1 MTQPTAVVET
11 REHGNH
17 IIVSVT
23 GELDV
28 FNAAATTSAIESAI
42 PTEAH
47 GAVVDLTAVGFLDST
62 AIRNLFGLA
71 TRLAERRQRLLT
83 VAPDDSTVRRTLQL
97 VEFARAAPMCST
109 LEEALK
115 SLK

>member
-11 REHGNH
+11 QAEGSH

-28 FNAAATTSAIESAI
+28 FNAAATTIAIESAI

-47 GAVVDLTAVGFLDST
+47 GAVVDLTAVDFLDST
-62 AIRNLFGLA
+62 AIRHLFGLA

-83 VAPDDSTVRRTLQL
+83 VTPEDSTVRRTLQL
-97 VEFARAAPMCST
+97 VEFARAAPMYST
-109 LEEALK
+109 LADALE